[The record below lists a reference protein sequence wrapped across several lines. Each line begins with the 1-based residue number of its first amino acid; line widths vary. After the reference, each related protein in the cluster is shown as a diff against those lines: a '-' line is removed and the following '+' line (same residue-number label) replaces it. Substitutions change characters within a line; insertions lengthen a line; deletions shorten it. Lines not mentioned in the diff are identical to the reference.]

1 MIHTLPSA
9 GQKPGFK
16 EATLFW
22 LKLGFISFGGPAGQI
37 AIMHE
42 FLVDQK
48 KWISDAKFLHALNYC
63 MLLPGPEAQQL
74 ATYIGWLLHG
84 VKGGLVAGILFVLP
98 SVFILLGL
106 SIIYVTYGNIPWV
119 YALFYGLKPAVVAIV
134 ILALIKI
141 GKKSLLTP
149 LHYSIGVLSFI
160 CIFFLNIPFPWIILA
175 TVLIGIAAQRF
186 FPSLFVQK
194 GEKEKKTV
202 QENEYY
208 LNSQTVVEG
217 SGFNGRRLT
226 KQLTTSIL
234 LWLVPFGLFY
244 YLTSDFAFW
253 QTLSLFFTK
262 AALVTFGGAY
272 AVLPYVAQVS
282 VEQLNWLSKYEMI
295 DGLALGE
302 TTPGPLIMVLAFV
315 GFMAGFNHYGH
326 SLLAGTIGLLTTTF
340 YTFLPC
346 FLFIFVGAPLIE
358 RTQHNSKVKA
368 VLSVVTAAVVGVV
381 LNLTVYF
388 GKAVVFPKG
397 VQIDKAD
404 YFSLIWIIISFIAMY
419 RFKINMITWIGIS
432 ALAGLLHYLI
442 F

>member
-1 MIHTLPSA
+1 MTHTLPSTRK
-9 GQKPGFK
+9 KPSFR

-84 VKGGLVAGILFVLP
+84 TRGGLVAGALFVLP

-106 SIIYVTYGNIPWV
+106 STVYVTYGNIPWV
-119 YALFYGLKPAVVAIV
+119 YALFYGLKPAVVVIV

-149 LHYSIGVLSFI
+149 LHYSIAALSFI
-160 CIFFLNIPFPWIILA
+160 GIFFLNIPFPWIILA
-175 TVLIGIAAQRF
+175 TLIIGFAAQRF
-186 FPSLFVQK
+186 LPSLFIQK
-194 GEKEKKTV
+194 GEKEKNTV
-202 QENEYY
+202 NEAEYF
-208 LNSQTVVEG
+208 LNSHTIVG
-217 SGFNGRRLT
+217 GTGFNSIRLA
-226 KQLTTSIL
+226 KQLITGL
-234 LWLVPFGLFY
+234 VLWLIPFGLFY
-244 YLTSDFAFW
+244 YFTSDFAFW
-253 QTLSLFFTK
+253 RTLSLFFTQ
-262 AALVTFGGAY
+262 AAFITFGGAY

-282 VEQLNWLSKYEMI
+282 VEQLHWLSQYEMI

-315 GFMAGFNHYGH
+315 GFMAGFNHFGH
-326 SLLAGTIGLLTTTF
+326 SAIAGTIGLLTTTF

-346 FLFIFVGAPLIE
+346 FLFIFIGAPVIE
-358 RTQHNSKVKA
+358 RTQHNPKVKA
-368 VLSVVTAAVVGVV
+368 ILGVVTAAVVGVV

-388 GKAVVFPKG
+388 GKAVVFPQGLEVSK
-397 VQIDKAD
+397 VD
-404 YFSLIWIIISFIAMY
+404 YFSLIWIIISFVAMY
-419 RFKINMITWIGIS
+419 RFKINMIIWIGIS
-432 ALAGLLHYLI
+432 ALAGLVHYLVI
-442 F
+442 